1 MLATSED
8 ADGLPGHV
16 SGFAQFTIF
25 IFMFGVQVAVSVQ
38 ETIFHGISGYSET
51 THVERYLV
59 KECILHSSSNDQYP
73 LIQRIWYA
81 MLLLIFQICI
91 NPFIVKSERNYREGI
106 LFCFAST
113 FVLIIWIIWIAMYI
127 VMGERI
133 GNDWHDKSVVCGLL
147 ASSIML
153 IITIFVPKA
162 SFDYRCIV

>member
-38 ETIFHGISGYSET
+38 EAIFHGISGYSET

-113 FVLIIWIIWIAMYI
+113 FVLIIWIIWITMYI

>member
-38 ETIFHGISGYSET
+38 EAIFHGISGYSET
-51 THVERYLV
+51 THVERHLV

>member
-1 MLATSED
+1 MIATSDD

-38 ETIFHGISGYSET
+38 EAIFHGISGYSET

-113 FVLIIWIIWIAMYI
+113 FVLIIWIIWITMYI

-133 GNDWHDKSVVCGLL
+133 GNDWYDKSVVCGLL

-153 IITIFVPKA
+153 IITIFVPKV
-162 SFDYRCIV
+162 SFDYRYIV

>member
-1 MLATSED
+1 MLATSDD
-8 ADGLPGHV
+8 ADELPGHV
-16 SGFAQFTIF
+16 NGFAQFTIF
-25 IFMFGVQVAVSVQ
+25 IFMFGVQVAVTVQ
-38 ETIFHGISGYSET
+38 EAIFHGISGYSET
-51 THVERYLV
+51 VHVERYLV
-59 KECILHSSSNDQYP
+59 KECMRHSASNDQYP
-73 LIQRIWYA
+73 VIQSLGYA
-81 MLLLIFQICI
+81 TLLLILQICI

-106 LFCFAST
+106 LFCFGST
-113 FVLIIWIIWIAMYI
+113 LVLIIWIIWITMYI

>member
-38 ETIFHGISGYSET
+38 EAIFHGISGYSET